1 MKRIGVITYHYNHN
15 YGTMLQALATQRI
28 IEKQGYEVEI
38 IDYIQ
43 KNNTKQSKIYFLSR
57 IPLYLTRITKYV
69 SKFYYKPQII
79 ARDLEFENFKNRNMI
94 VGNTRYNDSSELFEN
109 PPSYDGYVVGS
120 DQTWNP
126 YVANN
131 PDAFYLPFVK
141 EPHKK
146 GSYAPSVAVKTLTNE
161 HGNRLKGFLKDFQY
175 VSCREKS
182 GAKLLE
188 SVLGR
193 EVNSV
198 LDPTM
203 LLGWEDWKSYSSE
216 KSIND
221 KYILAY
227 FLGERKEHREFV
239 KNLSKIT
246 GYKIVVIP
254 ISYIDTFQKNTEKVW
269 CGPDGFLELV
279 KNASYICTDSFHGTV
294 FSINFN
300 KQFFTFC
307 KTKDSDI
314 KSENS
319 RLYDALDMF
328 GLSNRLI
335 DRPVDKQIIKDMIS
349 HRIDYSSVNTMLDNA
364 RKQSIDYLTKMLAGI
379 TEE

>member
-69 SKFYYKPQII
+69 SKFYYKPQIV
-79 ARDLEFENFKNRNMI
+79 ARDLEFENFKNKNMN
-94 VGNTRYNDSSELFEN
+94 VGSTRYNDSRELFEN

-146 GSYAPSVAVKTLTNE
+146 GSYAPSIAVNTLTNE
-161 HGNRLKGFLKDFQY
+161 QSNRLKGFLKDFQY

-182 GAKLLE
+182 GTKLLE

-193 EVNSV
+193 DVNSV

-239 KNLSKIT
+239 KNLSEIT

-254 ISYIDTFQKNTEKVW
+254 ISYIDAFQKNTEKVW

-279 KNASYICTDSFHGTV
+279 KNASYICTDSFHGTI

-364 RKQSIDYLTKMLAGI
+364 RNQSIDYLKKMLAGI